1 MKYKAIKGVA
11 HDFGH
16 SFVSLTN
23 YMAGDYVMDRL
34 ASAALAS
41 GQPELR
47 VDLLTGDAEP
57 AALVVPLVRA
67 SVDTFVAWFPGKL
80 GEHGVRRES
89 VREATMSIR
98 FDLVRLAVDASRRIK
113 VPFECV
119 VEITDDRGIIHVG
132 TVRDGWSIDMPA
144 PSAHPP

>member
-23 YMAGDYVMDRL
+23 NIADVYVMDRL

-41 GQPELR
+41 GEPELR

-67 SVDTFVAWFPGKL
+67 SLDTFVAWLPGKL
-80 GEHGVRRES
+80 GEYGVRRGS
-89 VREATMSIR
+89 VREATLSIR
-98 FDLVRLAVDASRRIK
+98 FDLARLAVDALARIR
-113 VPFECV
+113 VPFECM

-132 TVRDGWSIDMPA
+132 TVRDGWSIDKPA
-144 PSAHPP
+144 ALSSPP

>member
-1 MKYKAIKGVA
+1 MKYKVIKSVA

-23 YMAGDYVMDRL
+23 NIADDYVMDRL

-47 VDLLTGDAEP
+47 VDLLTGEAEP

-67 SVDTFVAWFPGKL
+67 SLDTFVAWLPGKL

-89 VREATMSIR
+89 MREASMTIR
-98 FDLVRLAVDASRRIK
+98 FDLARLAVDAQARIQ

-119 VEITDDRGIIHVG
+119 VEITDELGIIYVG
-132 TVRDGWSIDMPA
+132 TVRDTWAAQRIA
-144 PSAHPP
+144 LFIPPP

>member
-1 MKYKAIKGVA
+1 MKYKVIKGVA

-23 YMAGDYVMDRL
+23 YMADDYVMDRL

-41 GQPELR
+41 GEPELR

-67 SVDTFVAWFPGKL
+67 SLDTFAAWLPGKL

-89 VREATMSIR
+89 VREATMRIQ
-98 FDLVRLAVDASRRIK
+98 FDLPRLAVDGAARVT

-132 TVRDGWSIDMPA
+132 TVRDTWAAQRIA
-144 PSAHPP
+144 LFIRPP

>member
-1 MKYKAIKGVA
+1 MKYKVIKGVA

-23 YMAGDYVMDRL
+23 NIADVYVMDRL
-34 ASAALAS
+34 AGAALAS
-41 GQPELR
+41 GEPELR

-67 SVDTFVAWFPGKL
+67 SLDTFVSWLPGKL
-80 GEHGVRRES
+80 GEHGVRPAS

-98 FDLVRLAVDASRRIK
+98 FELARLAVDENGRVR

-119 VEITDDRGIIHVG
+119 VEITDDRGIIHLG
-132 TVRDGWSIDMPA
+132 TVRDGWSIDRPA
-144 PSAHPP
+144 PYSSPT

>member
-1 MKYKAIKGVA
+1 MKYKAIRGVA
-11 HDFGH
+11 YDFGQA
-16 SFVSLTN
+16 FVGLTN
-23 YMAGDYVMDRL
+23 SIGDVYVMDRL

-41 GQPELR
+41 GEPELR

-67 SVDTFVAWFPGKL
+67 SLDTFVAWLPGTL

-98 FDLVRLAVDASRRIK
+98 FDLARLEVDGLARIR

-132 TVRDGWSIDMPA
+132 TVRDGWAAQRDSLFVRP
-144 PSAHPP
+144 